1 MANGV
6 DVTQARNH
14 LFWLWSAYVALFIA
28 GLTAFLQVLS
38 REEELYKKIAA
49 NELVVK
55 IQLTEIKATMK
66 SIEASLVELK
76 QDIKRRHEP

>member
-28 GLTAFLQVLS
+28 GLTAFLQVLN
-38 REEELYKKIAA
+38 REEELYRKIAA
-49 NELVVK
+49 DEMVVK
-55 IQLTEIKATMK
+55 VQLAEIKATMK
-66 SIEASLVELK
+66 SIETSLAE
-76 QDIKRRHEP
+76 IKENQRRITP